1 MCRSTCS
8 PEAIERMRE
17 TKRKLTESQVKEIKN
32 SLEKGVILAS
42 KYNITPS
49 LVSQIRNG
57 KASGYKHII

>member
-1 MCRSTCS
+1 
-8 PEAIERMRE
+8 MRE